1 MKYLQFLLNQMRFLN
16 KWVFNPVILT
26 FAGSPHSPISI
37 IRHIGRRSGTLYS
50 TPVIVEPLSDGFMFA
65 LPYGIKVD
73 WYRNLQAA
81 GRGTVM
87 WHGKEY
93 QVEKPQILFP
103 QTDTPALPF
112 ALRLIVRIVGEKHF
126 IRMPSSRLPEDPA
139 TTFRVDGLRKM

>member
-1 MKYLQFLLNQMRFLN
+1 MG
-16 KWVFNPVILT
+16 FNPVILK
-26 FAGSPHSPISI
+26 FAGSPHSPIPI
-37 IRHIGRRSGTLYS
+37 IRHIGRRSGTSCS

-81 GRGTVM
+81 GRWTVM

-93 QVEKPQILFP
+93 QVEKPQLLVP

-112 ALRLIVRIVGEKHF
+112 ALRFIVRIIGEKHF
-126 IRMPSSRLPEDPA
+126 IRMQFSKRI
-139 TTFRVDGLRKM
+139 T